1 MISNIKKGI
10 SIIPNESK
18 NKFYVLIFFQLIKF
32 FLEVVSLGL
41 IMPLIFLLAKG
52 PEILLTK
59 IEKYLDTAYIDIVFL
74 EKYLSEI
81 LILILISVFLI
92 KFLFILF
99 STYFEKKC
107 IEVSNVYTSTLLF
120 NFYTKRIN
128 LSAEEKNYNLIR
140 NITSETNNFY
150 KYFVTGLISFFSE
163 SIKAIGYFV
172 FLILINFKIFL
183 ISSLILIFFSIIYLL
198 LTKQK
203 LINYGKQKSVISG
216 MLIKY
221 ITEGIESVKEIKLS
235 NNYNFFLAKF
245 KNYAL
250 NNANIQIKFTLLQSL
265 PRQIL
270 ELIFVLIVSSII
282 LFLTYNSNGN
292 FSDLLFILGVYVAAI
307 LKLIP
312 TINLMYKSFQDLLY
326 SRETVRILS
335 IELNKIMIFDKKN
348 ETKNLD
354 KKKENLPIINL
365 DTLVLKNICFSY
377 NNDKEFISNFN
388 YTFKKGHIYCIFG
401 PSGSGK
407 STIIN
412 LIMSFLEPQSGEI
425 LINNKINILENQN
438 SWFNNISYLP
448 QKIFLLNDNIINN
461 VAFGVDEKKIIKSKV
476 LDTLDKVNLNY
487 EINKMGKGLYTELG
501 NNGLLLSG
509 GQVQRLGIARNLYSN
524 KNLMILDEF
533 TSSLDQE
540 NELMIF
546 REINKIKKD
555 KIIIIVSHSENIKS
569 KCDYVLKIFNGKIN

>member
-1 MISNIKKGI
+1 M
-10 SIIPNESK
+10 
-18 NKFYVLIFFQLIKF
+18 
-32 FLEVVSLGL
+32 
-41 IMPLIFLLAKG
+41 
-52 PEILLTK
+52 
-59 IEKYLDTAYIDIVFL
+59 
-74 EKYLSEI
+74 
-81 LILILISVFLI
+81 
-92 KFLFILF
+92 
-99 STYFEKKC
+99 
-107 IEVSNVYTSTLLF
+107 
-120 NFYTKRIN
+120 
-128 LSAEEKNYNLIR
+128 
-140 NITSETNNFY
+140 
-150 KYFVTGLISFFSE
+150 
-163 SIKAIGYFV
+163 
-172 FLILINFKIFL
+172 
-183 ISSLILIFFSIIYLL
+183 
-198 LTKQK
+198 
-203 LINYGKQKSVISG
+203 
-216 MLIKY
+216 
-221 ITEGIESVKEIKLS
+221 
-235 NNYNFFLAKF
+235 
-245 KNYAL
+245 
-250 NNANIQIKFTLLQSL
+250 
-265 PRQIL
+265 
-270 ELIFVLIVSSII
+270 
-282 LFLTYNSNGN
+282 
-292 FSDLLFILGVYVAAI
+292 
-307 LKLIP
+307 
-312 TINLMYKSFQDLLY
+312 
-326 SRETVRILS
+326 
-335 IELNKIMIFDKKN
+335 
-348 ETKNLD
+348 
-354 KKKENLPIINL
+354 PIINL